1 MQPPDCQRN
10 VRAGVRGSSVALVV
24 ARLDPRGLATWISVV
39 LSAVAAMLF
48 LASCGSSGGGTQPP
62 MLSYATPNA
71 IYTKGTA
78 IPPNTPTDSG
88 GATSSYA
95 VTPAL
100 PAGLSLN
107 PATGVVS
114 GTPTAVTAQAVYTV
128 TASNAGGN
136 SSVALSI
143 TVDDIAPSGLTYGV
157 NPAVYAAGAAI
168 TPDVPGWSGAGGTP
182 TSFAVIGS
190 LPQGLLLDGTT
201 GIMSGTPASQSGQQS
216 YMITASNTGG
226 STSAT
231 LILTVI
237 PQAPYFIVQPT
248 SQYVGSGISTS
259 FGVNVGGGGLLSFQ
273 WFKNGTAIGGTN
285 SNVYTTPVLSSTDNG
300 DQFYVVVSDNYNRSV
315 ASNVATITIKGVS
328 GTFVNTGTPNLAR
341 DCHTATLLQNGKV
354 LIAGGRSGNNTLSSA
369 ELYDP
374 ATGNFTFTGSLQ
386 TARCEHTATLLPNG
400 TVLIA
405 GGYYVGNGLP
415 TLASAEIYDPS
426 TGSFSS
432 TGPLGTGRYGHSA
445 TLLADGKVLVA
456 GGVSSNDGYNFFTLA
471 SAELY
476 DPVAQT
482 FSATG
487 SLNTARS
494 APATLL
500 NNGQVLVAG
509 GGGVG
514 TGAPFDSAE
523 LYDPTAGTFAYTGSL
538 ITARGGNGST
548 LLQDGKVLI
557 AGGSGVEN
565 AVLTGELYDPSTG
578 TFSDTGSLNFGRDST
593 ATLLA
598 NGQVL
603 LVGGGVDAIAQ
614 TLLNSS
620 ELYDPASGL
629 FILNASTNYTR
640 FFLSATMLN
649 NGQVLITGQETSAID
664 VTQPYPS
671 ELYQP

>member
-1 MQPPDCQRN
+1 MQHVLRRYGCAVIRWYGEE
-10 VRAGVRGSSVALVV
+10 RILSCLA
-24 ARLDPRGLATWISVV
+24 PREFLAWVSVV
-39 LSAVAAMLF
+39 LAVMATILF
-48 LASCGSSGGGTQPP
+48 LSGCGSSGGGTQPP
-62 MLSYATPNA
+62 VLSYATQNA
-71 IYTKGTA
+71 VYTKGTA
-78 IPPNTPTDSG
+78 ITPNAPTDSG
-88 GATSSYA
+88 GATSSYT

-100 PAGLSLN
+100 PAGLLLN
-107 PATGVVS
+107 PTTGVVS

-136 SSVALSI
+136 SSVPLSI
-143 TVDDIAPSGLTYGV
+143 AVDDIAPSGLTYGV

-168 TPDVPGWSGAGGTP
+168 TPDVPAWSVAGGTP

-190 LPQGLLLDGTT
+190 LPQGLAVDGTT
-201 GIMSGTPASQSGQQS
+201 GILSGTPTTQAGQQS
-216 YMITASNTGG
+216 YTITASNTGG

-237 PQAPYFIVQPT
+237 PQAPYFIVQPA

-259 FGVNVGGGGLLSFQ
+259 FGVSVGGGGLLSFE
-273 WFKNGTAIGGTN
+273 WYKNGAAISGTN
-285 SNVYTTPVLSSTDNG
+285 SNVYTTPVLSSADNG
-300 DQFYVVVSDNYNRSV
+300 DQFYVVVSDNYTRSV

-386 TARCEHTATLLPNG
+386 TARCDHTATLLPNG

-405 GGYYVGNGLP
+405 GGCYVGNGLP
-415 TLASAEIYDPS
+415 TLASAEIYDPGA
-426 TGSFSS
+426 GSFSS
-432 TGPLGTGRYGHSA
+432 TGPLLTRRYGHSA
-445 TLLADGKVLVA
+445 TLPADGKVLVA
-456 GGVSSNDGYNFFTLA
+456 GGVGSNDGYSFFTLA

-476 DPVAQT
+476 DPVAAT

-514 TGAPFDSAE
+514 TGAPFGSAE
-523 LYDPTAGTFAYTGSL
+523 LYDPTVGTFSYTGSL
-538 ITARGGNGST
+538 ITARGGNSST

-557 AGGSGVEN
+557 AGGEGVN
-565 AVLTGELYDPSTG
+565 DAALTGELYDFSTG
-578 TFSDTGSLNFGRDST
+578 GFSDTGSLNLGREGT
-593 ATLLA
+593 ATLLT